1 MAGILAET
9 MASDE
14 SRPLRKRLLHVV
26 ASIAPAAGGT
36 SEGIRKLAESCAG
49 VSTMEVVC
57 LDDPAASYVES
68 HAPGQSFPVHAL
80 GPVGSHYGST
90 RRLPEWLEQNLG
102 RFDGVV
108 IHGLWQ
114 YHSFGTY
121 SVVRGRVPYVVFP
134 HGMLDPYFK
143 RAFPWKHLKKQV
155 YWLAREYRVLRDA
168 RAVCFTTPIERD
180 VARETM
186 WPQRWNPVVVSF
198 GTSAPA
204 GDAAMQRE
212 IFLAAYPALRQRRF
226 FLFLSRIHSK
236 KGCDLLLEA
245 LGRLAAEHPDLD
257 LVMAGPDEE
266 GLRPQLEAQ
275 AKRLGIES
283 RVHWTGMLEGD
294 LKWGA
299 FHAADAFVL
308 PSHQE
313 NFGIAVVEALAC
325 GLPVLIS
332 DKVNIWPDIVTD
344 QAGLVNPDTADGT
357 YHGMTTLLAMQR
369 DERQRMVSHGFA
381 CFRARYEMKRT
392 AQALNDLFTVKDF
405 SHRFGR

>member
-283 RVHWTGMLEGD
+283 RVHWTGMLEGE

-325 GLPVLIS
+325 GVPVLIS

>member
-1 MAGILAET
+1 MAIMAGILAET
-9 MASDE
+9 MATDE
-14 SRPLRKRLLHVV
+14 SQPLRKRLLHVV

-49 VSTMEVVC
+49 VSMMEVVC
-57 LDDPAASYVES
+57 LDDPAASYVQS
-68 HAPGQSFPVHAL
+68 NVRGQSFPVHAL
-80 GPVGSHYGST
+80 GPVQSHYGYT
-90 RRLPEWLEQNLG
+90 RKLKEWLEQNLG

-114 YHSFGTY
+114 FHSFGTY
-121 SVVRGRVPYVVFP
+121 SVIRRRVPYVVFP

-180 VARETM
+180 TATQTM
-186 WPQRWNPVVVSF
+186 WPQRWSPVVVSF
-198 GTSAPA
+198 GTSAPT
-204 GDAAMQRE
+204 GDPATQRE
-212 IFLAAYPALRQRRF
+212 IFLAQYPALRQRRF

-245 LGRLAAEHPDLD
+245 LGRLAPAHPDLD
-257 LVMAGPDEE
+257 LVIAGPDEG
-266 GLRPQLEAQ
+266 GLRPQLETQ
-275 AKRLGIES
+275 AKRLGIGS
-283 RVHWTGMLEGD
+283 RIYWTGMLEGD
-294 LKWGA
+294 SKWGA

-313 NFGIAVVEALAC
+313 NFGVAVVEALAC

-332 DKVNIWPDIVTD
+332 DKVNIWPDIATD
-344 QAGLVNPDTADGT
+344 EAGLVNPDTAEGT
-357 YHGMTTLLAMQR
+357 YRGMAALLAMQPEKR
-369 DERQRMVSHGFA
+369 RRMVSNGVA
-381 CFRARYEMKRT
+381 CFRARYEMRRT
-392 AQALNDLFTVKDF
+392 AQALNELF
-405 SHRFGR
+405 S